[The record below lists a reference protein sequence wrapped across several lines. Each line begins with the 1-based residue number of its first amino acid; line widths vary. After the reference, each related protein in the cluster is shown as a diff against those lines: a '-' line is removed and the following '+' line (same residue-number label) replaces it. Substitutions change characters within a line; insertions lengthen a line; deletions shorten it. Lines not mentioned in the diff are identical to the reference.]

1 VNNVVG
7 GAQHTFN
14 FTILRRGVSVGHPE
28 LHVVGK
34 EELPLGG
41 VVKLTP
47 VVTSD
52 TLDLV
57 VKLSTDKRE
66 EWVVVKKVSDFRRKG
81 KV

>member
-1 VNNVVG
+1 
-7 GAQHTFN
+7 
-14 FTILRRGVSVGHPE
+14 
-28 LHVVGK
+28 VGK

-66 EWVVVKKVSDFRRKG
+66 EWVVVKKSVRLQA
-81 KV
+81 